1 MNNHVYTQNNIKQEN
16 NNMVAARI
24 PGLIWIFVTFTASLV
39 IQIVSGSS
47 VLHST
52 SFSLLIIMF
61 STLYWFSNRFLPR
74 RAWMYFV
81 VQGLIVYGSAFLM
94 YNVSV
99 TIIALFPLLLG
110 QLVGMVG
117 RNRVAFFVILSGLS
131 IIASVI
137 IIPNEGLFTYFVI
150 VIPAT
155 LIIVA
160 YAAIFFKQVNA
171 RIRTQQILQELEEAH
186 HQVENLT
193 LYGERQRMARDLH
206 DTLAQGI
213 AGIKMQLE
221 AINAHLTS
229 GNQERAQQ
237 IAQLAMKGASSVL
250 ADSRIVIDDLRLHEE
265 NIDLEYILREN
276 TQQFTTAT
284 SIPCSLNYA
293 VVQSLSPKI
302 TEHLSKIVSECLLN
316 IARYSK
322 ASEVSVSI
330 TGTLDN
336 RIRLEVEDNGVGFDA
351 EEISNKQGHYGLI
364 GMRERV
370 RILGGEIH
378 ISSTLGEGTTV
389 TVSIPEKGED

>member
-1 MNNHVYTQNNIKQEN
+1 MDNHVYTQNNIKQEN

-24 PGLIWIFVTFTASLV
+24 PGLIWIFVTFTASLI

-47 VLHST
+47 VLHCT

-117 RNRVAFFVILSGLS
+117 RNRLAFFVILAGLS

-137 IIPNEGLFTYFVI
+137 IIPKESLFTYFVI

-193 LYGERQRMARDLH
+193 LYSERQRMARDLH

-221 AINAHLTS
+221 AINVHLS
-229 GNQERAQQ
+229 NGNHERAQQ

-284 SIPCSLNYA
+284 SIPCSLNYT

-322 ASEVSVSI
+322 ASEASVSI

-336 RIRLEVEDNGVGFDA
+336 LIRLEVEDNGVGFDA

-364 GMRERV
+364 GMKERV

>member
-1 MNNHVYTQNNIKQEN
+1 MDNHVYAQNNIKQEN

-24 PGLIWIFVTFTASLV
+24 PGLIWIFVTFTASLI

-47 VLHST
+47 VLHCT
-52 SFSLLIIMF
+52 SFSLLIIIF
-61 STLYWFSNRFLPR
+61 STFYWFSNRFLPR

-137 IIPNEGLFTYFVI
+137 IIPSEGLFTYFVI

-193 LYGERQRMARDLH
+193 LYSERQRMARDLH

-221 AINAHLTS
+221 AINAHLTN

-284 SIPCSLNYA
+284 AIPCSLNYE
-293 VVQSLSPKI
+293 VMQSLSPKI
-302 TEHLSKIVSECLLN
+302 TEHLSRIVSECLLN
-316 IARYSK
+316 IARHSR
-322 ASEVSVSI
+322 ASEVFVSI
-330 TGTLDN
+330 KSTLDT
-336 RIRLEVEDNGVGFDA
+336 RIRLKVEDNGVGFDT

-364 GMRERV
+364 GMKERV
-370 RILGGEIH
+370 RILGGEIR

-389 TVSIPEKGED
+389 TVSIPENGED

>member
-1 MNNHVYTQNNIKQEN
+1 MDNHVYTQNNIKQEN

-24 PGLIWIFVTFTASLV
+24 PGLIWIFVTFTASLI

-47 VLHST
+47 VLHCT

-117 RNRVAFFVILSGLS
+117 RNRLAFFVILAGLS

-137 IIPNEGLFTYFVI
+137 IIPKESLFTYFVI

-193 LYGERQRMARDLH
+193 LYSERQRMARDLH

-221 AINAHLTS
+221 AINVHLS
-229 GNQERAQQ
+229 NGNHERAQQ

-322 ASEVSVSI
+322 ASEASVSI

-336 RIRLEVEDNGVGFDA
+336 LIRLEVEDNGVGFDA

-378 ISSTLGEGTTV
+378 ISSTLGVGTTV

>member
-1 MNNHVYTQNNIKQEN
+1 MDNHVYTQNNIKQEN

-24 PGLIWIFVTFTASLV
+24 PGLIWIFVTFTASLI

-47 VLHST
+47 VLHCT

-117 RNRVAFFVILSGLS
+117 RNRLAFFVILAGLS

-137 IIPNEGLFTYFVI
+137 IIPKESLFTYFVI

-193 LYGERQRMARDLH
+193 LYSERQRMARDLH

-221 AINAHLTS
+221 AINVHLS
-229 GNQERAQQ
+229 NGNHERAQQ

-322 ASEVSVSI
+322 ASEASVSI

-370 RILGGEIH
+370 RILGGEMH
-378 ISSTLGEGTTV
+378 ISSTLGVGTTV
-389 TVSIPEKGED
+389 TVSIPENGEN

>member
-1 MNNHVYTQNNIKQEN
+1 
-16 NNMVAARI
+16 
-24 PGLIWIFVTFTASLV
+24 
-39 IQIVSGSS
+39 
-47 VLHST
+47 
-52 SFSLLIIMF
+52 
-61 STLYWFSNRFLPR
+61 
-74 RAWMYFV
+74 MYFG
-81 VQGLIVYGSAFLM
+81 VQGLIVYGSAFFM
-94 YNVSV
+94 YNVSA

-137 IIPNEGLFTYFVI
+137 IIPNEDLFTYFVI

-193 LYGERQRMARDLH
+193 LYSERQRMARDLH

-221 AINAHLTS
+221 AINAHLS
-229 GNQERAQQ
+229 NGNQERAQQ

-284 SIPCSLNYA
+284 SIPCSLKYA

-322 ASEVSVSI
+322 ASEASVSI

-364 GMRERV
+364 GMKERV

-389 TVSIPEKGED
+389 TVSIPENGED

>member
-47 VLHST
+47 VLHCT

-193 LYGERQRMARDLH
+193 LYSERQRMARDLH

-284 SIPCSLNYA
+284 AIPCSLDYG
-293 VVQSLSPKI
+293 VMQSLSPKV
-302 TEHLSKIVSECLLN
+302 TEHLSRIVSECLLN

-322 ASEVSVSI
+322 ASEVFISI
-330 TGTLDN
+330 TSTLDT
-336 RIRLEVEDNGVGFDA
+336 RIRLKVEDNGVGFDT

-364 GMRERV
+364 GMKERV

-389 TVSIPEKGED
+389 TVSIPENGED

>member
-1 MNNHVYTQNNIKQEN
+1 MDNHVYTQNNLKQEN

-24 PGLIWIFVTFTASLV
+24 PGLIWIFVAFTASLI
-39 IQIVSGSS
+39 IQIMSGSS
-47 VLHST
+47 FLHCML
-52 SFSLLIIMF
+52 FSLLIVIF
-61 STLYWFSNRFLPR
+61 STLYWFSNRFLPGK
-74 RAWMYFV
+74 AWMYFC

-117 RNRVAFFVILSGLS
+117 RNRLAFFVILAGLS

-137 IIPNEGLFTYFVI
+137 ITPKESLFTYFVI

-193 LYGERQRMARDLH
+193 LYSERQRMARDLH

-221 AINAHLTS
+221 AINAHLS
-229 GNQERAQQ
+229 NGNQERAQQ

-284 SIPCSLNYA
+284 SIPCSLNYT

-322 ASEVSVSI
+322 AREVSVSI

-336 RIRLEVEDNGVGFDA
+336 RIRLEVEDDGVGFDA

-364 GMRERV
+364 GMKERV
-370 RILGGEIH
+370 RILGGELH

-389 TVSIPEKGED
+389 TVSIPENGDD